1 MNKKTKQLVMAALMA
16 SLACVATMIIKIPTP
31 LKGYVNLGDCVVLLC
46 GSMLSPVY
54 AFLAAAIG
62 SALAAFA
69 GYFML
74 MKSPSLSTTLG
85 AMPGIKAFTAAVIGG
100 IGSIPGAM
108 LGGILI
114 GLIEAISFKIP
125 AIAAYT
131 DAIEF
136 LILILILLVRPTGI
150 MGKVRREK
158 V

>member
-1 MNKKTKQLVMAALMA
+1 MENDFAAHI
-16 SLACVATMIIKIPTP
+16 V
-31 LKGYVNLGDCVVLLC
+31 
-46 GSMLSPVY
+46 
-54 AFLAAAIG
+54 
-62 SALAAFA
+62 
-69 GYFML
+69 
-74 MKSPSLSTTLG
+74 
-85 AMPGIKAFTAAVIGG
+85 
-100 IGSIPGAM
+100 
-108 LGGILI
+108 GILI